1 MSKRAA
7 NTAFVLRGY
16 EFYSGQDLIDEC
28 VWDILSAEVVGR
40 SLVGIGRDCAWIKAE
55 WWI

>member
-1 MSKRAA
+1 MSKRTA
-7 NTAFVLRGY
+7 NTVFVLRGY

-28 VWDILSAEVVGR
+28 VWDIISAEAMGCA
-40 SLVGIGRDCAWIKAE
+40 LVGIGRDSAWIKAE